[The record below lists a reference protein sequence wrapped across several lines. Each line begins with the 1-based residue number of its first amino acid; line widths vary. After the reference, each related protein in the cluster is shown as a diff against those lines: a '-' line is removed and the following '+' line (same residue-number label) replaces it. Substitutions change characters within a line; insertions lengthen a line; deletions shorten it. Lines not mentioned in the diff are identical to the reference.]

1 MELSLQR
8 LLAHRCCHATQLR
21 HSRSSSPSFL
31 QSPCHSSCQTLCH
44 HHITTNGPPVS
55 GRTCRPS
62 PERLHIAQEE
72 FTHLLELGIIRPSA
86 SCWSSPLHMVPKI
99 FHVTGVP
106 VGTIGPLII
115 ALFLTGTSYS
125 PHSRSQISLQGTRI
139 LSKIDLVYTG
149 LSPCPCHQYTAVTS
163 KAIRTNMHHVQRI
176 REGSWNSFTTA
187 D

>member
-1 MELSLQR
+1 MSLQR

-72 FTHLLELGIIRPSA
+72 FTHLLELGIIRPSV

-139 LSKIDLVYTG
+139 FSKIDLVYTG
-149 LSPCPCHQYTAVTS
+149 LSPGPYGT
-163 KAIRTNMHHVQRI
+163 R
-176 REGSWNSFTTA
+176 
-187 D
+187 